1 MTFPLARGIL
11 TGMADTT
18 SKPRWYCPTPGW
30 LVVLLL
36 ATTGFL
42 YLSERFQWFSFNSHT
57 GWTVLLAVASVGVVL
72 LLMLPWLVAALIV
85 RWRFQFSIRSLLL
98 LVVAVALPF
107 SWLAVEMK
115 KARDNKKAL
124 NEIQSVGGSF
134 AYQLVWP
141 EWVRRFVGD
150 DDYFFEVLRVTVGAG
165 RPGGASLP
173 RMDVI
178 ATCWDKLG
186 CLPQFIV
193 VDTLSRNFGAG
204 DENGAKDMGCYCR
217 SIDVLRKWS
226 NGTVISIHHSGH
238 KECQRERGHSKL
250 RADADTMISVVRTE
264 DGMERIKN
272 IKQKDAEEFPA
283 YTLAT
288 QNVGLGD
295 VSSLIL
301 GWGGTV
307 KEQRT
312 TDKAS
317 AVVAKSI
324 TPRKRSIISMESAI
338 VGSGPR

>member
-173 RMDVI
+173 RMD
-178 ATCWDKLG
+178 DD
-186 CLPQFIV
+186 QFRALMPALRQFPRLIHLDVGGAEITDRV
-193 VDTLSRNFGAG
+193 VDDITTLTNVETLDLGAESITDDALSRLHSLPRLKFLRLGGTGVTDAG
-204 DENGAKDMGCYCR
+204 LPRLAELTRLQWLELSYTKVTDGG
-217 SIDVLRKWS
+217 L
-226 NGTVISIHHSGH
+226 
-238 KECQRERGHSKL
+238 ERL
-250 RADADTMISVVRTE
+250 
-264 DGMERIKN
+264 
-272 IKQKDAEEFPA
+272 
-283 YTLAT
+283 
-288 QNVGLGD
+288 VGLNQ
-295 VSSLIL
+295 LHEL
-301 GWGGTV
+301 HLEGTHV
-307 KEQRT
+307 
-312 TDKAS
+312 TDGA
-317 AVVAKSI
+317 VAKLQRALPNCKI
-324 TPRKRSIISMESAI
+324 YH
-338 VGSGPR
+338 